1 MGRQARCAAA
11 LIGMMVLGV
20 AAGTEVLAAKKT
32 SSRDKATDAGR
43 AALAEKYFDQARTLE
58 KQADAAKAAGNAALA
73 EAAAKCA
80 AAKRKTAQG
89 LINDNRTMAEQG
101 VKEYVDAK
109 VAMDAVKPQENPPPA
124 ENKTVVTKVK
134 DDAAGKHLRAAV
146 ELEQKALEAQQQG
159 LTELAA
165 GYRKCAQAR
174 RKVAD
179 GYAADNQEMIDR
191 AVAEYKTARTALTQ
205 ATDLR
210 AARREA
216 AAESKPAASGMRK
229 SPLSVPEYKL

>member
-1 MGRQARCAAA
+1 MGRQVRCAAV
-11 LIGMMVLGV
+11 LIGMMLLGV
-20 AAGTEVLAAKKT
+20 VAETEVFAAKKT
-32 SSRDKATDAGR
+32 SSRDKATDAAR

-58 KQADAAKAAGNAALA
+58 KQADAAKAAGNAVLA

-89 LINDNRTMAEQG
+89 LINDNRIMAEQG
-101 VKEYVDAK
+101 IKEYTGAK
-109 VAMDAVKPQENPPPA
+109 AAMDAIKPQENPPPA
-124 ENKTVVTKVK
+124 ENKTAAAKVK
-134 DDAAGKHLRAAV
+134 DDSVAKHLRAAV

-179 GYAADNQEMIDR
+179 GYAAGNQEMINR
-191 AVAEYKTARTALTQ
+191 AVVEYKIARMALTQ

-210 AARREA
+210 AAKKEA
-216 AAESKPAASGMRK
+216 AAESKSAASGMRK
-229 SPLSVPEYKL
+229 SPLTIPDYKL